1 MNISMPTVDIRCGEG
16 RVERRDVTQERQRVS
31 SSTVSLRVLREVL
44 WAKFMGWTLDGKRKV
59 SAIHESGEGR

>member
-1 MNISMPTVDIRCGEG
+1 MNISMPIVAIRCGEG

-44 WAKFMGWTLDGKRKV
+44 WVKFMGWTV
-59 SAIHESGEGR
+59 SG